1 MLKVHTAPTSTEA
14 SLLKLQA
21 RKRDEGNKAWLER
34 AMKTESP
41 ESGSIVLLGGANLT
55 HFRLRTA
62 QSQVRRDLLP
72 SFWSHIAIV
81 HPDSMSTLYES
92 SLEPPD
98 GNFGV
103 PRWHGIQTGTI
114 ATYDDPNRFPNIAL
128 VQWKLKTGALGENE
142 TLGTAL
148 NTAIN
153 RLYSDR
159 GTVDISSALW
169 SWLGYVWGIAD
180 QTNPLLRG
188 IGLPCAILVETV
200 FSILGIELT
209 PGLASQS
216 TCPEAIWQAAKWW
229 GDFYDSEAT
238 LTEGRPKG
246 VFHIGQPAAAVTD
259 EQDGGGPKTPSP
271 RKSSPRHK

>member
-1 MLKVHTAPTSTEA
+1 MLKVHTAPTSTQET
-14 SLLKLQA
+14 LLKPQA

-34 AMKTESP
+34 AMKKDSP
-41 ESGSIVLLGGANLT
+41 ESGSLVLLGGANLT
-55 HFRLRTA
+55 HFRVRAA

-81 HPDSMSTLYES
+81 HPDSMTALYES

-128 VQWKLKTGALGENE
+128 IQWRLKKGALGENVSF
-142 TLGTAL
+142 GAAL
-148 NTAIN
+148 TDAVT
-153 RLYSDR
+153 RLYADR
-159 GTVDISSALW
+159 GTVDISAALW
-169 SWLGYVWGIAD
+169 SWLGYAWGIAD

-188 IGLPCAILVETV
+188 VGLPAAIMVETV

-238 LTEGRPKG
+238 LTEGRPTG
-246 VFHIGQPAAAVTD
+246 VFHIGQTAAAVTF
-259 EQDGGGPKTPSP
+259 EENGTAKAPPT